1 MSTLRLGFFGAAE
14 TVTGS
19 RYLLDTGEKRL
30 LVDCGLFQGPK
41 NLRSLNWS
49 RLPFD
54 PKALD
59 AVLLTHAHLD
69 HSGYLPLL
77 VRNGFKGPIYCTRA
91 SADLCEILLPDS
103 AHLQEE
109 EAHYANLHAYSKHH
123 PALPLYTAEDAE
135 RALKQLQPVE
145 FGERLLLGGEHA
157 AEWRPNGHLLGSAM
171 VKVEARGRTIVFS
184 GDVGR
189 PHDAIMRA
197 PDPLPECDLLVVE
210 STYGDR
216 THPGG
221 DPLDE
226 LSAVL
231 NRTFQRGGVVIVP
244 AFCVGRAQTL
254 MYLIHQLKA
263 RGRIPDV
270 PVYLNSP
277 MAADATRL
285 YHRHRA
291 EHRLDDAQSEAMCRA
306 ARIINSVEESKWL
319 NTQHMPMVI
328 IAGSGMATG
337 GRVVHHIKAYG
348 GDHRNTILFTGFQAP
363 GTRGS
368 ALVNGAREVRI
379 HGEYVEIRAE
389 VAQLA
394 MLSAHADR
402 GELLEWLRQVKRPP
416 SQVYVTHGE
425 PAAADTLRQ
434 YIEHALRWSAS
445 VPRLGDT
452 VRLR

>member
-19 RYLLDTGEKRL
+19 RYLVDTGEKRL
-30 LVDCGLFQGPK
+30 LVDCGLFQGRK

-77 VRNGFKGPIYCTRA
+77 VRNGFRGPIYCTQA

-109 EAHYANLHAYSKHH
+109 EAFYANRHAYSKHH
-123 PALPLYTAEDAE
+123 PALPLYTAEDADQ
-135 RALKQLQPVE
+135 ALKQLRPVD
-145 FGERLLLGGEHA
+145 FSERLPLGGEHA

-171 VKVEARGRTIVFS
+171 VKLEARGRTIVFS

-189 PHDAIMRA
+189 PRDPIMHA

-216 THPGG
+216 THPSG
-221 DPLDE
+221 DALDE
-226 LSAVL
+226 LSDVL

-254 MYLIHQLKA
+254 MYLVHELKA

-291 EHRLDDAQSEAMCRA
+291 QHRLDDTQCEAMCKA

-328 IAGSGMATG
+328 IAGSGMAAG

-389 VAQLA
+389 IAQLT

-402 GELLEWLRQVKRPP
+402 RELLEWLRQMKRPP
-416 SQVYVTHGE
+416 SHVYVTHGE

-434 YIEHALRWSAS
+434 YIEHSLRWNAT
-445 VPRLGDT
+445 VPRMGDT